1 VVERVRAR
9 TTSTRSSVRVAHEAQ
24 GVGSRPRDK
33 NGAFVPATAK
43 HPAGIFVGR
52 RSTYDTALRATN
64 PLIAPKLPA
73 HEDAEHCVLGTLLVH
88 PELFPSLRGKLEPAD
103 FADHDR
109 RLLFCKMLELGTSD
123 AVLIVGALRQID
135 RPDLV
140 SYASA
145 VMEQTSAPG
154 QISVYVQVLKKKSI
168 ETCQIQLAELIA
180 VRGYDGDGAGTMEGI
195 RQLSEITDYVPPGE
209 EVKFMSALELSKK
222 SVEPREYL
230 LDPVLTTRSMAE
242 IFSWR
247 GVGKTFFA
255 LSLAGAVSSGGM
267 FLGWK
272 APKARRVL
280 FIDGELD
287 EYSLQQRLGLLGI
300 QNENFRVLC
309 CDAQENPFPHLASP
323 LAQRI
328 IEDNL
333 CGAELLIL
341 DNLSALAPSTND
353 REAEDWIVIQSWLK
367 ELKRKYGTTT
377 TFLHHAGHSG
387 TSRGTTRRE
396 DLLDVVIELKRPK
409 EYKASENLRMELV
422 FGKTRGK
429 LSQFAEPLECWLT
442 SDLDGKLIWE
452 YRELED
458 ARAAQVIE
466 LKSRGLSERKIAE
479 ETGIPGTTIQRLLF
493 KSQSKK
499 T

>member
-1 VVERVRAR
+1 MRA
-9 TTSTRSSVRVAHEAQ
+9 
-24 GVGSRPRDK
+24 PDP
-33 NGAFVPATAK
+33 F
-43 HPAGIFVGR
+43 
-52 RSTYDTALRATN
+52 
-64 PLIAPKLPA
+64 IAPRLPQ
-73 HEDAEHCVLGTLLVH
+73 HEDAEHCVLGTLLMH
-88 PELFPSLRGKLEPAD
+88 PELFPSLVGKLESAD
-103 FADHDR
+103 FADHNR
-109 RLLFCKMLELGTSD
+109 RQVFCKMLELGTSD
-123 AVLIVGALRQID
+123 AVLVTGALRQID
-135 RPDLV
+135 RMDLV
-140 SYASA
+140 AYAST
-145 VMEQTSAPG
+145 VMEGASAPR
-154 QISVYVQVLKKKSI
+154 QIWVYIKVLKEKSI
-168 ETCQIQLAELIA
+168 ERLRIHLAENIA
-180 VRGYDGDGAGTMEGI
+180 ACGYDGDGVGMMGGI
-195 RQLSEITDYVPPGE
+195 RHLSEVADYVPFGE
-209 EVKFMSALELSKK
+209 EVKVMSAMELLKK

-230 LDPVLTTRSMAE
+230 LEPVMTTRSMVE

-255 LSLAGAVSSGGM
+255 LSLAGAVSSGGT

-272 APKARRVL
+272 APTARKVL

-287 EYSLQQRLGLLGI
+287 EHSLQQRLRLLRI
-300 QNENFRVLC
+300 RNENFRVLC
-309 CDAQENPFPHLASP
+309 CDAQQNPFPHLASP

-333 CGAELLIL
+333 CGADLLIL

-377 TFLHHAGHSG
+377 SFLHHAGHSG

-396 DLLDVVIELKRPK
+396 DLLDVVIELKRPR

-442 SDLDGKLIWE
+442 SDLEGGLVWGH
-452 YRELED
+452 RELED
-458 ARAAQVIE
+458 ARASQVMK

-479 ETGIPGTTIQRLLF
+479 ETGIPRSTVQRVWEKA
-493 KSQSKK
+493 KSRNKS
-499 T
+499 